1 MKFEQNAGNGGSGG
15 GAGGV
20 TSGGSELNAGT
31 GTPGQGNDG
40 SVGWAVTGQDS
51 YWWWWRWCWFCW

>member
-1 MKFEQNAGNGGSGG
+1 MVVEVVMAEQNAGNGGSGG

-31 GTPGQGNDG
+31 GTPGQETMVPW
-40 SVGWAVTGQDS
+40 VGQ
-51 YWWWWRWCWFCW
+51 